1 MSSIQRLAPND
12 ITELELKTLPVLKD
26 LSLENLENLL
36 SVCQL
41 KTFNDKEYL
50 IKEGSYDP
58 WIFILLEGKVSVIVE
73 QLEVTVIHSRGALF
87 GEAALIDD
95 SPRKADVLAQPFC
108 KCLCIDSVLMKEVL
122 CTTNMMFYAHFYKH
136 ISKLLSERLSSTSE
150 ELSLVKRAFNAML
163 NTS

>member
-1 MSSIQRLAPND
+1 MSTTKRLSSKD
-12 ITELELKTLPVLKD
+12 IDALKLNTLPVLED

-41 KTFNDKEYL
+41 KTFGNSEIL
-50 IKEGSYDP
+50 IKEGSFDP
-58 WIFILLEGKVSVIVE
+58 WLFILLEGKVSVVVE
-73 QLEVTVIHSRGALF
+73 DIEVTVIHTRGALF

-95 SPRKADVLAQPFC
+95 SARIADVIAQPSC

-136 ISKLLSERLSSTSE
+136 ISKLLSERLSATSE
-150 ELSLVKRAFNAML
+150 ELTLVKRAFKEIL
-163 NTS
+163 NIK